1 MKNLLFFIAL
11 LLSATLAAQKI
22 KINNFRLV
30 AYDIEDKNV
39 SILSYSTI
47 DRNGVLKVYIKGY
60 KGSAFYS
67 YQLTNEEIE
76 KVNQLSSEE
85 LQSFV
90 ARKELEKGMHYAGN
104 RNYITF
110 KTKKN
115 SEKLC
120 FIPPFMDS
128 GFNEVIDLLEEKIYK
143 QDESAKSPKFE
154 IDFEK
159 IKNDILKQNEID
171 NYLPQKDLPPPPMRK
186 L

>member
-1 MKNLLFFIAL
+1 MTSELEKANYMKNLLFFLTLI
-11 LLSATLAAQKI
+11 LSITLTAQKI
-22 KINNFRLV
+22 KLNDFKLV
-30 AYDIEDKNV
+30 AYDIETKNV

-110 KTKKN
+110 KTK
-115 SEKLC
+115 SPVQE
-120 FIPPFMDS
+120 
-128 GFNEVIDLLEEKIYK
+128 LE
-143 QDESAKSPKFE
+143 SSMV
-154 IDFEK
+154 
-159 IKNDILKQNEID
+159 LT
-171 NYLPQKDLPPPPMRK
+171 
-186 L
+186 